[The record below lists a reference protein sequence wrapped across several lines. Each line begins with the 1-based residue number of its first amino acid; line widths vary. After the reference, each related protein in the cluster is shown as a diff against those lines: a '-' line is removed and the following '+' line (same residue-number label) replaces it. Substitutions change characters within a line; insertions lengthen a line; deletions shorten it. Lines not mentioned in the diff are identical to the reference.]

1 MVDKDKEDVVDEAMS
16 KMNQIRKA
24 AGEFKGNVADLVK
37 DMNVETKDWRFNVES
52 HEEGVTVDVAIKL
65 LLTKKKWTSQHATDE
80 VVKHKP

>member
-24 AGEFKGNVADLVK
+24 AGEFKENVAGLLK

-52 HEEGVTVDVAIKL
+52 HDEGVTVDVAIKL
-65 LLTKKKWTSQHATDE
+65 LLTKKKVDLATRN
-80 VVKHKP
+80 